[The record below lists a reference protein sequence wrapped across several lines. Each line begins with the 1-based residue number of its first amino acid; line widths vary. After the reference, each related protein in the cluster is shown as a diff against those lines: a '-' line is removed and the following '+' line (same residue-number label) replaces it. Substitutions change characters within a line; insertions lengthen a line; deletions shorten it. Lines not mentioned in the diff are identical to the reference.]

1 MPEQYFSPTP
11 QEPISGALAAAL
23 QRVLDYASKSGSY
36 QKGRV
41 DNPVLPI
48 AADALGIPALQRT
61 LERLSYGDRLTEGSG
76 ETFRL
81 KNDTTDAAMAALPMA
96 QALRKFATPAIE
108 AMPAALSGSRT
119 AQRGAITVGGNPDLY
134 PGHGT
139 SAGNLLNVF
148 ASRDP
153 AKAGIAELS
162 GPSIGIGK
170 GGPDLSFAHG
180 PGGGVLLVPRVGA
193 YDPAAYPTTLFNRD
207 AYTPRDRQLGD
218 YKISLEAQNAAK
230 DLAEAWHPG
239 MLKYFKT
246 PENLRQAALAGHAG
260 ARIDARLADP
270 RNKDLWAREFSEKST
285 GNWAHDEAIK
295 GSPAF
300 RSFKQ
305 FENSPLGAALLMDKR
320 NPDLA
325 DGAIERWQGQGAL
338 DKVFGQGFTDFLNK
352 PQAKW
357 DPAVSGDELATQ
369 FAHYSPSGAAKK
381 GMTFDQFLSISAP
394 SLRQTVLDWGST
406 PEHLNQAAR
415 EYRGLLKQT
424 PSNYAEIKVAGPTQL
439 SPENWAGAVMLHGPR
454 RTGYDMQGNQ
464 RVIGGLSREQN
475 QLDTLLPF
483 PVVPHDTSQPDRV
496 LTRLVDALQKQAGP
510 ARTQPLGAPYLR
522 FLRNPPD

>member
-36 QKGRV
+36 QKGRE

-48 AADALGIPALQRT
+48 AADALGLPAWQRT

-76 ETFRL
+76 ETLRL
-81 KNDTTDAAMAALPMA
+81 KNDTTAAAMTALPMA

-119 AQRGAITVGGNPDLY
+119 AQRGAIAVGGNPDLY
-134 PGHGT
+134 PYHGT
-139 SAGNLLNVF
+139 SAAKLLETLP
-148 ASRDP
+148 SRDP

-162 GPSIGIGK
+162 GPSIGISK
-170 GGPDLSFAHG
+170 GGVDTSFAHG
-180 PGGGVLLVPRVGA
+180 QGGGVLLIPRVGA

-207 AYTPRDRQLGD
+207 AYTPRDRH
-218 YKISLEAQNAAK
+218 LEEYLAAK
-230 DLAEAWHPG
+230 DARTTARQSAENYDP
-239 MLKYFKT
+239 
-246 PENLRQAALAGHAG
+246 ALAVEYGGQKGLEREFLKGQVG
-260 ARIDARLADP
+260 ARINARLADP
-270 RNKDLWAREFSEKST
+270 RNKDLWAREFPENST

-325 DGAIERWQGQGAL
+325 GGAIERWQGQGAL

-357 DPAVSGDELATQ
+357 DPAVSGDEFAGKVAEYNSSRLAGT
-369 FAHYSPSGAAKK
+369 
-381 GMTFDQFLSISAP
+381 GMTFDQFLAQSAP

-439 SPENWAGAVMLHGPR
+439 SPENWAGAVMLHRPLR
-454 RTGYDMQGNQ
+454 SSPSTLTS
-464 RVIGGLSREQN
+464 GGLSYEQ
-475 QLDTLLPF
+475 QALDTLLPF
-483 PVVPHDTSQPDRV
+483 PVVPHDTSQPDEV

>member
-1 MPEQYFSPTP
+1 MPERYFSPTP

-48 AADALGIPALQRT
+48 AADALGLPALQRT

-108 AMPAALSGSRT
+108 AMPSALAGSRT

-134 PGHGT
+134 PYHGT
-139 SAGNLLNVF
+139 SAAKLLETLPT
-148 ASRDP
+148 RDP

-162 GPSIGIGK
+162 GPSIGISK
-170 GGPDLSFAHG
+170 GGVDTSFAHG
-180 PGGGVLLVPRVGA
+180 QGGGVLLIPRVGA
-193 YDPAAYPTTLFNRD
+193 YDPAAYPATLFNRD
-207 AYTPRDRQLGD
+207 AYTPRFQSAKAPTIKDKAAVLEEAGGDFELGGSYYAGNPGSVLPDFARRRNRERLSPQLPR
-218 YKISLEAQNAAK
+218 
-230 DLAEAWHPG
+230 DL
-239 MLKYFKT
+239 
-246 PENLRQAALAGHAG
+246 RV
-260 ARIDARLADP
+260 
-270 RNKDLWAREFSEKST
+270 REFTGNST

-320 NPDLA
+320 YPDLA
-325 DGAIERWQGQGAL
+325 EGAIEHWQGQGAL
-338 DKVFGQGFTDFLNK
+338 DKIFGQGFTDFLNK
-352 PQAKW
+352 PQTKW

-369 FAHYSPSGAAKK
+369 FAHYFPSGAAKK

-439 SPENWAGAVMLHGPR
+439 SPENWAGAVMLHRPR
-454 RTGYDMQGNQ
+454 QMQYTEQGSPL
-464 RVIGGLSREQN
+464 RMMGGLSRQQRE
-475 QLDTLLPF
+475 LDTLLPF
-483 PVVPHDTSQPDRV
+483 PVVPHDTSQPNEV

-510 ARTQPLGAPYLR
+510 ARTQPLGTPYLR

>member
-76 ETFRL
+76 ETLRL

-108 AMPAALSGSRT
+108 AMPSALSGSRT

-139 SAGNLLNVF
+139 SAAKLLETLP
-148 ASRDP
+148 SRAP
-153 AKAGIAELS
+153 AKGGIAELS

-193 YDPAAYPTTLFNRD
+193 FDPAAYPSTLFNRD
-207 AYTPRDRQLGD
+207 AYTPRDRLLGRSQT
-218 YKISLEAQNAAK
+218 YKDVRGALQESFRNVEDEFDRGGRYYGEDPSQVLRKLQANFANKRVQDRLTS
-230 DLAEAWHPG
+230 DL
-239 MLKYFKT
+239 
-246 PENLRQAALAGHAG
+246 
-260 ARIDARLADP
+260 
-270 RNKDLWAREFSEKST
+270 NKDLWAREFPEKST
-285 GNWAHDEAIK
+285 GNWVHDEAIK

-320 NPDLA
+320 YPDLA
-325 DGAIERWQGQGAL
+325 EGAIERWQGQGAL

-369 FAHYSPSGAAKK
+369 FAHYFPSGAAKK
-381 GMTFDQFLSISAP
+381 GMTFDQFLSVSAP
-394 SLRQTVLDWGST
+394 SLRQTILDWGST

-439 SPENWAGAVMLHGPR
+439 SPENWAGAVLLHRPWR
-454 RTGYDMQGNQ
+454 AETYPH
-464 RVIGGLSREQN
+464 GGLSREQN
-475 QLDTLLPF
+475 QLDRLLPF
-483 PVVPHDTSQPDRV
+483 PVVPHDTSQPDEV